1 MIHYRKKVKIV
12 RVDDI
17 LNYNDGKY
25 TIMLRDV
32 VRLGYRLFDENY
44 LCIYTNPVERA
55 AFEDVIYKHFYAR
68 QIGFE
73 TIDRFLLEF
82 NNALNLAYPLMKQ
95 KLESSEAYTD
105 YIGKEGAFNNYS
117 MTESESVG
125 RAESESVGRA
135 ESATSSMTGASSG
148 TSSDTVNRSSTTSN
162 LAGAIPS
169 TPYLNLDAYADSAS
183 RDTST
188 GTDTKNITNST
199 TDNQTLNNTASGT
212 DQRNLSGTEQRNLT
226 RVGNIGTMT
235 AADVLIKWREVMLN
249 INMEYVKM
257 LESLFLQIF

>member
-1 MIHYRKKVKIV
+1 MK
-12 RVDDI
+12 VDDI

-32 VRLGYRLFDENY
+32 VRLGYQLFDENY

-95 KLESSEAYTD
+95 KLESSEAYTT

-117 MTESESVG
+117 MT
-125 RAESESVGRA
+125 ESESVGRA

-169 TPYLNLDAYADSAS
+169 TPYLNLDTYADSAS

-188 GTDTKNITNST
+188 GTDTENITNST
-199 TDNQTLNNTASGT
+199 TDNQTLNNTA
-212 DQRNLSGTEQRNLT
+212 SGTEQRNLT

-235 AADVLIKWREVMLN
+235 AADVLSKWRAVMLN

>member
-1 MIHYRKKVKIV
+1 M

-25 TIMLRDV
+25 TITLRDV
-32 VRLGYRLFDENY
+32 VRLGYQLFDENY

-95 KLESSEAYTD
+95 KLESSEAYTT

-117 MTESESVG
+117 MT
-125 RAESESVGRA
+125 ESESVGRA

-169 TPYLNLDAYADSAS
+169 TPYLNLDTYADSAS

-188 GTDTKNITNST
+188 GADTENITNST
-199 TDNQTLNNTASGT
+199 TDNQTLNNTA
-212 DQRNLSGTEQRNLT
+212 NGTEQRNLT

-235 AADVLIKWREVMLN
+235 AADVLSKWRAVMLN

>member
-1 MIHYRKKVKIV
+1 M

-25 TIMLRDV
+25 TITLRDV

-44 LCIYTNPVERA
+44 LCIYTNPVEKA

-73 TIDRFLLEF
+73 TIERFLLEF
-82 NNALNLAYPLMKQ
+82 NNALDLAYPLMKQ
-95 KLESSEAYTD
+95 KLESSEVYAT
-105 YIGKEGAFNNYS
+105 YIGEVGPFNNYS
-117 MTESESVG
+117 MN
-125 RAESESVGRA
+125 ESESVGRA

-162 LAGAIPS
+162 LAGATPS
-169 TPYLNLDAYADSAS
+169 TPYLNLDTYADSAS

-188 GTDTKNITNST
+188 GADTENITNST

-212 DQRNLSGTEQRNLT
+212 EQRNIT

-235 AADVLIKWREVMLN
+235 AADVLNKWRAVMLN

>member
-25 TIMLRDV
+25 TITLRDV
-32 VRLGYRLFDENY
+32 VRLGYQLFDENY

-95 KLESSEAYTD
+95 KLESSDAYTT

-117 MTESESVG
+117 MT
-125 RAESESVGRA
+125 ESESVGRA

-169 TPYLNLDAYADSAS
+169 TPYLNLDTYADSAS

-188 GTDTKNITNST
+188 GADTENSTNST

-212 DQRNLSGTEQRNLT
+212 EQRNLT
-226 RVGNIGTMT
+226 RAGNIGTMT
-235 AADVLIKWREVMLN
+235 AADVLSKWRAVMLN

>member
-1 MIHYRKKVKIV
+1 MK
-12 RVDDI
+12 VDDI

-32 VRLGYRLFDENY
+32 VRLGYQLFDENY
-44 LCIYTNPVERA
+44 LCIYTNPVEKA

-95 KLESSEAYTD
+95 KLESSEAYTA

-125 RAESESVGRA
+125 RAESA
-135 ESATSSMTGASSG
+135 NSSMTGASSG
-148 TSSDTVNRSSTTSN
+148 TSKDTVTRSSTTSN

-169 TPYLNLDAYADSAS
+169 TPYLNLDTYADSAS

-188 GTDTKNITNST
+188 GTDTENITNST
-199 TDNQTLNNTASGT
+199 TDNQTLNNTT
-212 DQRNLSGTEQRNLT
+212 SGTEQRNLT

>member
-1 MIHYRKKVKIV
+1 M

-25 TIMLRDV
+25 TITLRDV
-32 VRLGYRLFDENY
+32 VRLGYQLFDENY
-44 LCIYTNPVERA
+44 LCIYTNPVEKA

-95 KLESSEAYTD
+95 KLESSEAYTA
-105 YIGKEGAFNNYS
+105 YIGVEGAFNNYS
-117 MTESESVG
+117 MT
-125 RAESESVGRA
+125 ESESVGRA

-148 TSSDTVNRSSTTSN
+148 TSSNTVDRSSTTSN

-169 TPYLNLDAYADSAS
+169 TPYLNLDTYADSAS
-183 RDTST
+183 RDTSM
-188 GTDTKNITNST
+188 GTDTENITNNT
-199 TDNQTLNNTASGT
+199 TDNQTLNNTA
-212 DQRNLSGTEQRNLT
+212 SGTEQRNLT

-235 AADVLIKWREVMLN
+235 AADVLSKWRAVMLN

>member
-1 MIHYRKKVKIV
+1 M

-25 TIMLRDV
+25 TITLRDV
-32 VRLGYRLFDENY
+32 VRLGYQLFDENY
-44 LCIYTNPVERA
+44 LCIYTTPVDKA

-95 KLESSEAYTD
+95 KLESSEAYTA

-117 MTESESVG
+117 MT
-125 RAESESVGRA
+125 ESESVGRA

-169 TPYLNLDAYADSAS
+169 TPYLNLDTYADSAS

-188 GTDTKNITNST
+188 GTDTENITNST
-199 TDNQTLNNTASGT
+199 TDNQTLNNTA
-212 DQRNLSGTEQRNLT
+212 SGTEQRNLT

-235 AADVLIKWREVMLN
+235 AADVLSKWRAVMLN

>member
-25 TIMLRDV
+25 TITLRDV
-32 VRLGYRLFDENY
+32 VRLGYQLFDENY

-95 KLESSEAYTD
+95 KFESSEAYIT
-105 YIGKEGAFNNYS
+105 YIGEAGAFNNYS
-117 MTESESVG
+117 VTESESVG
-125 RAESESVGRA
+125 RAEN
-135 ESATSSMTGASSG
+135 ATSSMTGASSG
-148 TSSDTVNRSSTTSN
+148 TSSDTVNKSSTTSN

-169 TPYLNLDAYADSAS
+169 TSYLNLDTYADSAS

-188 GTDTKNITNST
+188 GTDTGNITNST
-199 TDNQTLNNTASGT
+199 TDNQTLNNTA
-212 DQRNLSGTEQRNLT
+212 SGTEQRNLT

-235 AADVLIKWREVMLN
+235 AADVLSKWRAVMLN

>member
-25 TIMLRDV
+25 TITLRDV
-32 VRLGYRLFDENY
+32 VRLGYQLFDENY

-95 KLESSEAYTD
+95 KLESSEAYTT

-117 MTESESVG
+117 VT
-125 RAESESVGRA
+125 ESESVGRA

-148 TSSDTVNRSSTTSN
+148 TSSNTVDRSSTTSN

-169 TPYLNLDAYADSAS
+169 TPYLNLDTYADSAS

-188 GTDTKNITNST
+188 GADTENTTNST
-199 TDNQTLNNTASGT
+199 TDNQTLNNTA
-212 DQRNLSGTEQRNLT
+212 NGTEQRNLT

>member
-1 MIHYRKKVKIV
+1 MVHYRKKVKIV

-25 TIMLRDV
+25 TITLRDV
-32 VRLGYRLFDENY
+32 VRLGYQLFDENY

-95 KLESSEAYTD
+95 KLESSEAYTT

-117 MTESESVG
+117 VT
-125 RAESESVGRA
+125 ESESVGRA

-148 TSSDTVNRSSTTSN
+148 TSSNTVDRSSTTSN

-169 TPYLNLDAYADSAS
+169 TPYLNLDTYADSAS

-188 GTDTKNITNST
+188 GADTENITNST
-199 TDNQTLNNTASGT
+199 TDNQTSNNTA
-212 DQRNLSGTEQRNLT
+212 SGTEQRNLT

>member
-1 MIHYRKKVKIV
+1 M

-32 VRLGYRLFDENY
+32 VRLGYQLFDENY

-95 KLESSEAYTD
+95 KLESSEAYTA
-105 YIGKEGAFNNYS
+105 YIGVEGAFNNYS
-117 MTESESVG
+117 MT
-125 RAESESVGRA
+125 ESESVGRA

-169 TPYLNLDAYADSAS
+169 TPYLNLDTYADSAS

-188 GTDTKNITNST
+188 GTDTENITNST
-199 TDNQTLNNTASGT
+199 TDNQTLNNTA
-212 DQRNLSGTEQRNLT
+212 SGTEQRNLT

-235 AADVLIKWREVMLN
+235 AADVLSKWRAVMLN

>member
-1 MIHYRKKVKIV
+1 MK
-12 RVDDI
+12 VDDI

-32 VRLGYRLFDENY
+32 VRLGYQLFDENY
-44 LCIYTNPVERA
+44 LCIYTNPVEKA

-95 KLESSEAYTD
+95 KLESSEAYTA

-117 MTESESVG
+117 MT
-125 RAESESVGRA
+125 ESESVGRA

-162 LAGAIPS
+162 LAGAMPS
-169 TPYLNLDAYADSAS
+169 TPYLNLDTYADSAS

-188 GTDTKNITNST
+188 GTDTENITNST
-199 TDNQTLNNTASGT
+199 TDNQTLNNTA
-212 DQRNLSGTEQRNLT
+212 SGTEQRNLT

>member
-1 MIHYRKKVKIV
+1 MIHYRKKVKIM

-25 TIMLRDV
+25 TITLRDV
-32 VRLGYRLFDENY
+32 VRLGYQLFDENY

-95 KLESSEAYTD
+95 KLESSEAYTT
-105 YIGKEGAFNNYS
+105 YIRETGAFNNYS
-117 MTESESVG
+117 MT
-125 RAESESVGRA
+125 ESESVGRA

-148 TSSDTVNRSSTTSN
+148 TSSDTVGRSSTTSN

-169 TPYLNLDAYADSAS
+169 TPYLNLDTYADSAS

-188 GTDTKNITNST
+188 GTETKNITNST

-212 DQRNLSGTEQRNLT
+212 EQRNLT
-226 RVGNIGTMT
+226 RVGNIGVMT
-235 AADVLIKWREVMLN
+235 AADVLSKWRAVMLN

>member
-25 TIMLRDV
+25 TITLRDV
-32 VRLGYRLFDENY
+32 VRLGYQLFDENY

-95 KLESSEAYTD
+95 KLESSEAYTA

-117 MTESESVG
+117 MT
-125 RAESESVGRA
+125 ESESVGRA

-148 TSSDTVNRSSTTSN
+148 TSSDTAVKSSTTSN

-169 TPYLNLDAYADSAS
+169 TPYLNLDTYADSAS

-188 GTDTKNITNST
+188 GTDTENITNST

-212 DQRNLSGTEQRNLT
+212 EQRNVT

-235 AADVLIKWREVMLN
+235 AADVLSKWRAVMLN

>member
-25 TIMLRDV
+25 TITLRDV
-32 VRLGYRLFDENY
+32 VRLGYQLFDENY

-95 KLESSEAYTD
+95 KLESSEAYTT

-117 MTESESVG
+117 MT
-125 RAESESVGRA
+125 ESESVGRA

-169 TPYLNLDAYADSAS
+169 TPYLNLDTYADSAS

-188 GTDTKNITNST
+188 GADTENSTNST
-199 TDNQTLNNTASGT
+199 TDNRTLNNTA
-212 DQRNLSGTEQRNLT
+212 NGTEQRNVT

-235 AADVLIKWREVMLN
+235 AADVLSKWREVMLN

>member
-25 TIMLRDV
+25 TITLRDV
-32 VRLGYRLFDENY
+32 VRLGYQLFDENY

-95 KLESSEAYTD
+95 KFESSEAYTT
-105 YIGKEGAFNNYS
+105 YIGVEGAFNNYS
-117 MTESESVG
+117 MT
-125 RAESESVGRA
+125 ESESVGRA

-169 TPYLNLDAYADSAS
+169 TPYLNLDTYADSAS

-188 GTDTKNITNST
+188 GADTENITNST

-212 DQRNLSGTEQRNLT
+212 EQRNLT
-226 RVGNIGTMT
+226 RAGNIGTMT
-235 AADVLIKWREVMLN
+235 AADVLSKWRAVMLN

>member
-1 MIHYRKKVKIV
+1 M

-32 VRLGYRLFDENY
+32 VRLGYQLFDENY

-95 KLESSEAYTD
+95 KLESSEAYTT
-105 YIGKEGAFNNYS
+105 YIGVEGAFNNYS
-117 MTESESVG
+117 MT
-125 RAESESVGRA
+125 ESESVGRA

-148 TSSDTVNRSSTTSN
+148 TSSDTVDRSSTTSN

-169 TPYLNLDAYADSAS
+169 TPYLNLDTYADSAS

-212 DQRNLSGTEQRNLT
+212 EQRNLT

-235 AADVLIKWREVMLN
+235 AADVLSKWRAVMLN

>member
-25 TIMLRDV
+25 TITLRDV
-32 VRLGYRLFDENY
+32 VRLGYQLFDENY
-44 LCIYTNPVERA
+44 LCIYTNPVEKA

-95 KLESSEAYTD
+95 KLESSEAYTT

-117 MTESESVG
+117 MT
-125 RAESESVGRA
+125 ESESVGRA

-169 TPYLNLDAYADSAS
+169 TPYLNLDTYADSAS

-188 GTDTKNITNST
+188 GTDTENITNST
-199 TDNQTLNNTASGT
+199 TDNQTLNNTA
-212 DQRNLSGTEQRNLT
+212 SGTEQRNLT

>member
-25 TIMLRDV
+25 TITLRDV
-32 VRLGYRLFDENY
+32 VRLGYQLFDENY

-95 KLESSEAYTD
+95 KLESSEAYTT

-117 MTESESVG
+117 VT
-125 RAESESVGRA
+125 ESESVGRA

-169 TPYLNLDAYADSAS
+169 TPYLNLDTYADSAS

-188 GTDTKNITNST
+188 GADTESITNST
-199 TDNQTLNNTASGT
+199 TDNQTLNNTA
-212 DQRNLSGTEQRNLT
+212 NGTEQRNLT
-226 RVGNIGTMT
+226 RVGNIGVMT
-235 AADVLIKWREVMLN
+235 AADVLSKWRAVMLN

>member
-1 MIHYRKKVKIV
+1 M

-25 TIMLRDV
+25 TITLRDV
-32 VRLGYRLFDENY
+32 VRLGYQLFDENY

-95 KLESSEAYTD
+95 KLESSEAYTT
-105 YIGKEGAFNNYS
+105 YIRETGAFNNYS
-117 MTESESVG
+117 MT
-125 RAESESVGRA
+125 ESESVGRA

-148 TSSDTVNRSSTTSN
+148 TSSDTVGRSSTTSN

-169 TPYLNLDAYADSAS
+169 TPYLNLDTYADSAS

-188 GTDTKNITNST
+188 GTETKNITNST

-212 DQRNLSGTEQRNLT
+212 EQRNLT
-226 RVGNIGTMT
+226 RVGNIGVMT
-235 AADVLIKWREVMLN
+235 AADVLSKWRAVMLN

>member
-25 TIMLRDV
+25 TITLRDV
-32 VRLGYRLFDENY
+32 VRLGYQLFDENY

-95 KLESSEAYTD
+95 KFESSEAYTS
-105 YIGKEGAFNNYS
+105 YIGVEGAFNNYS
-117 MTESESVG
+117 MT
-125 RAESESVGRA
+125 ESESVGRA

-169 TPYLNLDAYADSAS
+169 TPYLNLDTYADSAS

-188 GTDTKNITNST
+188 GADTENINNST
-199 TDNQTLNNTASGT
+199 TDNQTLNNTA
-212 DQRNLSGTEQRNLT
+212 SGTEQRNLT

-235 AADVLIKWREVMLN
+235 AADVLSKWRAVMLN

>member
-1 MIHYRKKVKIV
+1 M

-32 VRLGYRLFDENY
+32 VRLGYQLFDENY

-73 TIDRFLLEF
+73 TIDRFLIEF

-95 KLESSEAYTD
+95 KLESSEAYTA
-105 YIGKEGAFNNYS
+105 YIGVEGAFNNYS
-117 MTESESVG
+117 MT
-125 RAESESVGRA
+125 ESESVGRA

-148 TSSDTVNRSSTTSN
+148 TSSNTVDRSSTTSN

-169 TPYLNLDAYADSAS
+169 TPYLNLDTYADSAS

-188 GTDTKNITNST
+188 GTDTENITNST
-199 TDNQTLNNTASGT
+199 TDNQTLNNTA
-212 DQRNLSGTEQRNLT
+212 SGTEQRNLT

-235 AADVLIKWREVMLN
+235 AADVLSKWRAVMLN